1 MEDYRRYEKGHVFF
15 PFGGSTLRI
24 TDYAAIPDDC
34 LAYVDAET
42 YNRLRS
48 VMCRLYEGT
57 SLCDDETRDL
67 ANLMDVLFGKVLVGP
82 YPDNELYQMRNIP
95 PLAVELERLR
105 AASEALG
112 EEK

>member
-1 MEDYRRYEKGHVFF
+1 MEDYKRYVKEYAFF
-15 PFGGSTLRI
+15 PQGGSTLRI

-57 SLCDDETRDL
+57 GLCGDETRDL
-67 ANLMDVLFGKVLVGP
+67 ANLMHALFDKVLV
-82 YPDNELYQMRNIP
+82 YPEVSDKE
-95 PLAVELERLR
+95 V
-105 AASEALG
+105 
-112 EEK
+112 K